1 MPELLNVRVGKIE
14 MEAKGVISIQ
24 LVGSGHGPL
33 PQFSP
38 GAHIDLHL
46 PNGLIRQYSLCNDA
60 GNSGFYL
67 VAVSN
72 ALNGRGG
79 SAFIHESLK
88 AGDEL
93 KISKPKN
100 NFSLKKEDRNLF
112 FMAGGI
118 GITPIIS
125 MIHYSISHE
134 LEWKLLYSAR
144 SRQDAAFYDYLISNH
159 LTRERVDFH
168 FDDERNGIFDVNDL
182 ETMVPADAEIY
193 CCGPVPMIEAVRR
206 YAEAKLK
213 KCINYEFFSK
223 PEEAY
228 EQTPSHRFSVQLA
241 RSKKRIEVDEGKTI
255 LEALEEHGCDAP
267 FSCREGMCRGC
278 ETTVIQ
284 GRPDHRDYVLSEEE
298 RRHGKTMMI
307 CVSRSLDESLIL
319 DL

>member
-1 MPELLNVRVGKIE
+1 MPELLNVRVKKIE
-14 MEAKGVISIQ
+14 FEARGIISIQ
-24 LVGSGHGPL
+24 LVGNGGEPL
-33 PQFSP
+33 PRFSP

-46 PNGLIRQYSLCNDA
+46 SNGLIRQYSLCNDA
-60 GNSGFYL
+60 ENSEYYL
-67 VAVSN
+67 IAVSN

-88 AGDEL
+88 AGDDL

-125 MIHYSISHE
+125 MIHHSITHG
-134 LEWKLLYSAR
+134 LDWRLLYSAR

-159 LTRERVDFH
+159 QTRERIDFH
-168 FDDERNGIFDVNDL
+168 FDDERQRIFDVNDL
-182 ETMVPADAEIY
+182 ETMIPADAEIY
-193 CCGPVPMIEAVRR
+193 CCGPAPMIEAVGK
-206 YAEAKLK
+206 YAEARLK
-213 KCINYEFFSK
+213 KCMNFEFFSK
-223 PEEAY
+223 PEDSY
-228 EQTPSHRFSVQLA
+228 TQVPSHCFHVQLA
-241 RSKKRIEVDEGKTI
+241 RSKKRIQVDEGRTI
-255 LEALEEHGCDAP
+255 LEALEEHGYDVA
-267 FSCREGMCRGC
+267 FSCREGMCRSC

-284 GRPDHRDYVLSEEE
+284 GRPDHRDYVLSDEE
-298 RRHGKTMMI
+298 RKHGKTMMI